1 MWPKRAKLSS
11 VWKLQSAYRPSLARM
26 FQKTRFGT
34 PNARNQARFENCS
47 RHIALPYSV
56 VSKTCENV
64 WNFNFEKTHFRLQ
77 SGAAGEN
84 FRKFW
89 HTKGRFPL
97 VISAPQAK
105 IFTNLAKTKKTFN
118 SKKNLREK
126 FPTPI
131 LNWDP
136 LPPSFPTPFVFFYFD
151 MAPNEK
157 KTGLFL
163 GQNPKWKEKRGGKN
177 KRCRFPPKNPFFCR

>member
-84 FRKFW
+84 FRNFCHK
-89 HTKGRFPL
+89 KARFPL
-97 VISAPQAK
+97 VISPPQAK
-105 IFTNLAKTKKTFN
+105 IFTNLAKTKKN
-118 SKKNLREK
+118 LIRKKIWEK
-126 FPTPI
+126 NFQRQFWIGTPS
-131 LNWDP
+131 
-136 LPPSFPTPFVFFYFD
+136 PPSFPTPFVFFCD
-151 MAPNEK
+151 GSLATKM
-157 KTGLFL
+157 
-163 GQNPKWKEKRGGKN
+163 
-177 KRCRFPPKNPFFCR
+177 